1 MEQGML
7 NNRQQ
12 EQLQGIAALGR
23 NEDTYLAHVAPDEM
37 IVPAQALRDNPL
49 LKVAIEKS
57 ISNYGIDPNQFL
69 VGNGSMDL
77 NPLTGL
83 PEFGFLSKVWKKAK
97 KALKVIAPIAA
108 VVPGPW
114 QPFAAVYQKGNALN
128 NIAKGDGGIGDLL
141 TLGAGG
147 SQKIFGDKG
156 ALKNIS
162 SGSFKTMGGG
172 FGNALKNIGQVD
184 KLDKLGNVVQG
195 ETVFNPFR
203 YGAGLGKTYLENQK
217 QGYGGIFSNVGGSD
231 TFGGQAFNAVTSS
244 GNPVGGMMTAVGG
257 PQGQMMPTSN
267 QSAGGDIT
275 SWLNNNFNTSDRT
288 MINGQVAIRSN
299 DGNYYTEE
307 QAKQMY
313 NQQSQPQS
321 SGMFGGK
328 KSGQSY
334 LGTIEDFLKGKKSD
348 FSTSGSGRI
357 GIDRTGVG
365 SIFGGN
371 PGQSGIGRIEDFIKG
386 NPSDPVRDSSGSMFG
401 GNLGLMGLSAL
412 AGKIAY
418 DSAKDRMGGLAET
431 PKVTMDQLG
440 RYQMAQNLGTG
451 GSRADFGLAPAP
463 VALNFAKG
471 DAVEMED
478 YINKMTNELIESYKK
493 DKKYRESSLL
503 PASYI
508 MNEEEEASSEAAK
521 RNDPMIGLKPS
532 YHLVK
537 GVIRI
542 LTGESGNRI
551 PQRKIDE
558 IKNMVRSSVKEK
570 QMTQMGFNMGGM
582 AELDMREGGESEGP
596 GTGTSDDIPAM
607 LSDGEF
613 VMTAKATKGAGA
625 FGVNKTKS
633 GIELIKGGS
642 PSRKKGVENMRELMN
657 IFEAI

>member
-37 IVPAQALRDNPL
+37 VVPAQALRDNPL

-69 VGNGSMDL
+69 VGNGGMDL

-97 KALKVIAPIAA
+97 GVIKKIAPIAS
-108 VVPGPW
+108 VIPGPW

-147 SQKIFGDKG
+147 SQKIFGEGG

-162 SGSFKTMGGG
+162 SGGFKTMGGG
-172 FGNALKNIGQVD
+172 FTDALKNIGQVD

-203 YGAGLGKTYLENQK
+203 YGAGLGKTYAENQK
-217 QGYGGIFSNVGGSD
+217 QGYGGIFSNVGGAD
-231 TFGGQAFNAVTSS
+231 TAGGQAFNAVTSG
-244 GNPVGGMMTAVGG
+244 GNPVNSMITAGYTPGMEGG
-257 PQGQMMPTSN
+257 MMPTSN
-267 QSAGGDIT
+267 QSGGGDIT
-275 SWLNNNFNTSDRT
+275 SWLSNNFDTNDRT
-288 MINGQVAIRSN
+288 MINGQVAIKSN
-299 DGNYYTEE
+299 DGNYYTQE

-313 NQQSQPQS
+313 DQQSQSQPQTQQQ
-321 SGMFGGK
+321 GGILDFLSRK
-328 KSGQSY
+328 LLPQSIEDS
-334 LGTIEDFLKGKKSD
+334 LQGSDGTI
-348 FSTSGSGRI
+348 
-357 GIDRTGVG
+357 
-365 SIFGGN
+365 N
-371 PGQSGIGRIEDFIKG
+371 PGSFLSRKLLPQSVEDAFQG
-386 NPSDPVRDSSGSMFG
+386 NNSGGSMFG
-401 GNLGLMGLSAL
+401 GNAGLMGLSAL

-418 DSAKDRMGGLAET
+418 DSAKERMGGLAET

-440 RYQMAQNLGTG
+440 RYEMAKNLGTG
-451 GSRADFGLAPAP
+451 GSREDFGLAPAP
-463 VALNFAKG
+463 LALNFAYG
-471 DAVEMED
+471 G
-478 YINKMTNELIESYKK
+478 
-493 DKKYRESSLL
+493 
-503 PASYI
+503 
-508 MNEEEEASSEAAK
+508 EARQYFNQGGIA
-521 RNDPMIGLKPS
+521 
-532 YHLVK
+532 
-537 GVIRI
+537 
-542 LTGESGNRI
+542 
-551 PQRKIDE
+551 
-558 IKNMVRSSVKEK
+558 MV
-570 QMTQMGFNMGGM
+570 QD
-582 AELDMREGGESEGP
+582 LDMREGGESEGP

-613 VMTAKATKGAGA
+613 VMTAAATRGAGA
-625 FGVNKTKS
+625 FNVNKTKS

-642 PSRKKGVENMRELMN
+642 SSREKGVENMRELMN